1 MIEDYQ
7 PVDQEKP
14 EEFSVHIT
22 VKLMYPEKIYIEC
35 YTFTLY
41 APHKN
46 PPG

>member
-1 MIEDYQ
+1 MIKNYHPINQKEL
-7 PVDQEKP
+7 

-22 VKLMYPEKIYIEC
+22 IKLMFPEKIYIEC